1 MDAGRWSC
9 TKKYRFG
16 VEHKFFHLL
25 IGRPGTVHHIAG
37 RVTVIIR
44 VFVVRKRLTAD
55 GVRPCIIRR
64 DLRGDGTCSG
74 TTGIVN
80 ISVII
85 IIIWVV
91 YYIIVV
97 VIAEGAVANENA
109 TAVRRW
115 G

>member
-25 IGRPGTVHHIAG
+25 IGRPGTVRHIAG

-55 GVRPCIIRR
+55 GVRACIISG
-64 DLRGDGTCSG
+64 DQRGDGTCSG

-85 IIIWVV
+85 IIIRVI
-91 YYIIVV
+91 YYIVVV
-97 VIAEGAVANENA
+97 VIAEGAIANENA
-109 TAVRRW
+109 TAVWRW